1 MWRRRLVPAVLIVAL
16 AGAVGW
22 WQWRPAA
29 QEPGYTTT
37 RVERGTIEDAIGAL
51 GKIQPRD
58 YVDVG
63 TQVSGQLRTIHVA
76 IGDRVRQGDLLA
88 EIDPTVW
95 QTRVDG
101 DRAQIGNLEAQV
113 TERRAR
119 LVQARQALRRQQNLR
134 RADATSDEALESAE
148 AEAVATEAQIAALE
162 AQLGQTRSQLR
173 GDLANLGYTRI
184 HAPMSGTIVSISA
197 RQGQTLNANQS
208 APIILRVADL
218 AVMTVRT
225 QVSEA
230 DVARLR
236 LGQPVWFTTLGD
248 PDRRYEGTLRQILPT
263 PEVLNNVVL
272 YNALFDVPNPT
283 GGLMTEMTAQAFF
296 VVAQARDVL
305 TVPAGAV
312 RSLPGGERG
321 TVSVIGADGAP
332 EEREV
337 RLGVA
342 NRTSVEIRGGLV
354 EGEEVVTGA
363 PSAPRPG
370 GPPASAFRPR
380 LG

>member
-1 MWRRRLVPAVLIVAL
+1 MLRRLAWATLIVAL
-16 AGAVGW
+16 VGAFAW

-29 QEPGYTTT
+29 QGPGYTTA
-37 RVERGTIEDAIGAL
+37 RVQRGTVEDAVGAL

-88 EIDPTVW
+88 ETDPTVY

-101 DRAQIGNLEAQV
+101 NRAQTANLEAQIA
-113 TERRAR
+113 ERRAR

-134 RADATSDEALESAE
+134 RADATSDEALETAE
-148 AEAVATEAQIAALE
+148 AESTATEAQIRALQ
-162 AQLGQTRSQLR
+162 AQLGQTQSQLR

-184 HAPMSGTIVSISA
+184 HAPMTGTVVSISA
-197 RQGQTLNANQS
+197 RKGQTLNANQS

-218 AVMTVRT
+218 AVMTVWT

-236 LGQPVWFTTLGD
+236 LGQTVWFTTLGD

-272 YNALFDVPNPT
+272 YNALFDVPNLT
-283 GGLMTEMTAQAFF
+283 GGLMPEMTAQAFF
-296 VVAQARDVL
+296 VIARADDVL
-305 TVPAGAV
+305 AVPAGAV
-312 RSLPGGERG
+312 RALPGSDRAM
-321 TVSVIGADGAP
+321 VSVVSAGGVLED
-332 EEREV
+332 REV
-337 RLGVA
+337 EIGIA
-342 NRTSVEIRGGLV
+342 NRTMVEIRRGLA
-354 EGEEVVTGA
+354 EGDEVVTGA
-363 PSAPRPG
+363 AVPAGAG